1 MKVGFPRMGY
11 SYLAFKMVLE
21 DLGHEPIVPAEP
33 SKRTLDLGVRC
44 SPEFA
49 CIPFKIITGTMI
61 EAVERGAE
69 VFVVTGGIGPCRAG
83 YYGTLQQIIA
93 DELGN
98 PLKVLILEPP
108 SRYPLLLLRA
118 IRRIKPRHISWLGLW
133 EVLKRAL
140 RKLQVLEEAE
150 RLALRVRPY
159 ETRKGDT
166 TRALKQAL
174 SVIDKAHSRD
184 EIEAAGAEAQR
195 LLKVVPVD
203 SGRTPLKVGVIGEIY
218 AVIEPAANFN
228 LDEVLGEMGVLV
240 EKTISVNHYTENN
253 ILADGEGDVRL
264 AARPYLKTTI
274 GGHGINS
281 VGEAVISARRGFD
294 GMVQVAPFSCI
305 PEIVAKG
312 ILPRVS
318 RDFGLPL
325 LTLFIDEQT
334 GDAGIRTRLEAFV
347 DMLLQRREKTGPR
360 SGSAYATAGP

>member
-174 SVIDKAHSRD
+174 SIIDKAHSRD

-203 SGRTPLKVGVIGEIY
+203 
-218 AVIEPAANFN
+218 
-228 LDEVLGEMGVLV
+228 
-240 EKTISVNHYTENN
+240 
-253 ILADGEGDVRL
+253 
-264 AARPYLKTTI
+264 
-274 GGHGINS
+274 
-281 VGEAVISARRGFD
+281 ARRGFD